1 MSLIL
6 FLGFPIRNFMEFAK
20 RFEDLEIWQE
30 SRRLNRIVYFAA
42 QSCNDYGYRNQ
53 ITRAA
58 LSVMSNIAEGFER
71 KTTKDFAHFLDF
83 SKASSGEVRSISYAL
98 EDISVWKKTKATDIR
113 ADYEILSKRIAKF
126 QSHLR

>member
-1 MSLIL
+1 
-6 FLGFPIRNFMEFAK
+6 MEFAK